1 MKIIAFRFIAEHSQH
16 TAVAGTKHCEME
28 PDSVDL
34 PSGFTI

>member
-1 MKIIAFRFIAEHSQH
+1 MKTIAFRFLAEHSQH
-16 TAVAGTKHCEME
+16 TVAGTKHCEME